1 MSRLHSLKPS
11 RAMAVALFA
20 VFLNLTGFAYA
31 ANGGNFILGQSNT
44 AGNQTTL
51 TRTSNG
57 KALQITNT
65 STGTSATPLG
75 LTAGA
80 GRPPIITNSTTK
92 VTNLNADLL
101 DGLDSSQFY
110 TSGQTVADSTRL
122 GGHTIGEVRNS
133 AAPHVLFNQGFKGIN
148 TSFSGTFTVNPPD
161 GAPNML
167 VLATVNG
174 SAYSSTVTP
183 NAGICLLLSIGGTT
197 FSSQSCARIAI
208 NEANSHKALVPIPSV
223 IALGPG
229 TYTATLVTSGAAL
242 TNNDDYYNVTIQA
255 VS

>member
-1 MSRLHSLKPS
+1 MSRLRSSKPS

-51 TRTSNG
+51 TRSSNG

-101 DGLDSSQFY
+101 DGLDSSQFSHPARPSR
-110 TSGQTVADSTRL
+110 TAPGWAGTRSGRSGTQQLRTCCSTRASRAS
-122 GGHTIGEVRNS
+122 TRASRVRS
-133 AAPHVLFNQGFKGIN
+133 
-148 TSFSGTFTVNPPD
+148 
-161 GAPNML
+161 
-167 VLATVNG
+167 
-174 SAYSSTVTP
+174 
-183 NAGICLLLSIGGTT
+183 
-197 FSSQSCARIAI
+197 R
-208 NEANSHKALVPIPSV
+208 
-223 IALGPG
+223 
-229 TYTATLVTSGAAL
+229 
-242 TNNDDYYNVTIQA
+242 
-255 VS
+255 